1 MRMILINHL
10 YLSRC
15 FFWQYLGE
23 VMNKTTNTLRRASVL
38 GLALTCATAELRA
51 EEIAA
56 DATTSQELVPYVVV
70 ATRTP
75 LTLDRVSPSVSYISA
90 EEMEFWQDRRVVDAL
105 ERETGVILR
114 SNGAP
119 GAATSL
125 FLRGT
130 ESNHTGFFL
139 DGRRLNPSTSGQYDL
154 ESLSLN
160 NLSSVQLQK
169 GASSVNYGSNGI
181 GGVVDLRTADTYG
194 DVDEGASLEGEC
206 GSNEYYR
213 ASTSAFVGRDAWG
226 ISLGASSLTTNNER
240 NNDEYQSDSVNARFD
255 YEIVQGLSF
264 ELIGIYT
271 EASKGVPGS
280 INSTVSDYNNS
291 ETDNWLL
298 SPGLKYESD
307 AVNAHL
313 FYTRSEYSY
322 DYDYRYAD
330 FFNPGNFVDANS
342 FSEIVTDEVSLQID
356 YTVTERALL
365 TLGGLYRNDELRM
378 ESANFNERLEQ
389 AGGFTQLLYEV
400 SEAFEVRAGLRFDD
414 YSDYDGAW
422 TGNIEAIYT
431 FDEENLSVFAKLS
444 ESYAPPTALDL
455 AFDSNQ
461 NPDGSPANTPL
472 QPEASVSYELGL
484 RQSLFEDK
492 LEWSLV
498 IFRNE
503 IDELVQYLGHGAP
516 LYYSDTYNVGK
527 ARTEGVELGVDYTA
541 TSKVNLG
548 LGYTYL
554 TAENE
559 ETGQRLLRRARHTLQ
574 LSADYF
580 IADYLSLGA
589 IGTGYFDSED
599 VGNVDHEDSFV
610 VDLVANW
617 DVNDRWSIFA
627 RAENVLD
634 EVYES
639 VAGYPSLGRTGY
651 IGARLSF

>member
-1 MRMILINHL
+1 MIIGG
-10 YLSRC
+10 LSIGAST
-15 FFWQYLGE
+15 L
-23 VMNKTTNTLRRASVL
+23 TTENERDNDDF
-38 GLALTCATAELRA
+38 E
-51 EEIAA
+51 
-56 DATTSQELVPYVVV
+56 TTSV
-70 ATRTP
+70 
-75 LTLDRVSPSVSYISA
+75 
-90 EEMEFWQDRRVVDAL
+90 
-105 ERETGVILR
+105 TG
-114 SNGAP
+114 
-119 GAATSL
+119 
-125 FLRGT
+125 
-130 ESNHTGFFL
+130 
-139 DGRRLNPSTSGQYDL
+139 
-154 ESLSLN
+154 
-160 NLSSVQLQK
+160 
-169 GASSVNYGSNGI
+169 
-181 GGVVDLRTADTYG
+181 
-194 DVDEGASLEGEC
+194 
-206 GSNEYYR
+206 
-213 ASTSAFVGRDAWG
+213 
-226 ISLGASSLTTNNER
+226 
-240 NNDEYQSDSVNARFD
+240 RFD
-255 YEIVQGLSF
+255 YEIVDDLTFEVLGTYSDTEKGIAGSLS
-264 ELIGIYT
+264 
-271 EASKGVPGS
+271 SPS
-280 INSTVSDYNNS
+280 PSDVS
-291 ETDNWLL
+291 ETENWLI
-298 SPGLKYESD
+298 SPGIKYTTDEVSVHVFYSRGEFEND
-307 AVNAHL
+307 ATA
-313 FYTRSEYSY
+313 T
-322 DYDYRYAD
+322 
-330 FFNPGNFVDANS
+330 S
-342 FSEIVTDEVSLQID
+342 FPTISNIETDEVSLQID

-365 TLGGLYRNDELRM
+365 TLGGLYRNDELRR
-378 ESANFNERLEQ
+378 ESFGLYGSQFNERLEQ
-389 AGGFTQLLYEV
+389 AGGFAQLLYEV

-431 FDEENLSVFAKLS
+431 FDEQNLSVFAKLS

-455 AFDSNQ
+455 AFDSDQ

-484 RQSLFEDK
+484 RQSLFEDQ

-498 IFRNE
+498 MFRNE
-503 IDELVQYLGHGAP
+503 IGELVQYLG
-516 LYYSDTYNVGK
+516 SDTYNVGK

-589 IGTGYFDSED
+589 IGTGYFDSEE

-634 EVYES
+634 EEYES

>member
-10 YLSRC
+10 CLSRC

-23 VMNKTTNTLRRASVL
+23 VMHKPTNTLRRASAL
-38 GLALTCATAELRA
+38 GLAFICVSAGLRA

-56 DATTSQELVPYVVV
+56 DATTSRELVPYVVV

-75 LTLDRVSPSVSYISA
+75 LALDRVSPSVSYISA

-105 ERETGVILR
+105 ERETGAILR

-194 DVDEGASLEGEC
+194 YTDEGATVEGEL
-206 GSNEYYR
+206 GSNNYYR
-213 ASTSAFVGRDAWG
+213 ASGSALVARDNWG
-226 ISLGASSLTTNNER
+226 LSIGASTLTTENER
-240 NNDEYQSDSVNARFD
+240 DNDDFETTSVTGRFD
-255 YEIVQGLSF
+255 YEIVDDLTFEVLGTYSDTEKGIAGSLS
-264 ELIGIYT
+264 
-271 EASKGVPGS
+271 SPS
-280 INSTVSDYNNS
+280 PSDVS
-291 ETDNWLL
+291 ETENWLI
-298 SPGLKYESD
+298 SPGIKYTTDEVSVHVFYSRGEFEND
-307 AVNAHL
+307 ATA
-313 FYTRSEYSY
+313 T
-322 DYDYRYAD
+322 
-330 FFNPGNFVDANS
+330 S
-342 FSEIVTDEVSLQID
+342 FPTISNIETDEVSLQID

-365 TLGGLYRNDELRM
+365 TLGGLYRNDELRR
-378 ESANFNERLEQ
+378 ESFGLYGSQFNERLEQ
-389 AGGFTQLLYEV
+389 AGGFAQLLYEV

-431 FDEENLSVFAKLS
+431 FDEQNLSVFAKLS

-455 AFDSNQ
+455 AFDSDQ

-484 RQSLFEDK
+484 RQSLFEDQ

-498 IFRNE
+498 MFRNE

-580 IADYLSLGA
+580 ITDYLSLGA
-589 IGTGYFDSED
+589 IGTGYFDSEE

-634 EVYES
+634 EEYES

>member
-1 MRMILINHL
+1 
-10 YLSRC
+10 
-15 FFWQYLGE
+15 
-23 VMNKTTNTLRRASVL
+23 MNKQTNIPSWVPLVALAVSCAATTLSVE
-38 GLALTCATAELRA
+38 AAE
-51 EEIAA
+51 A
-56 DATTSQELVPYVVV
+56 DAPAIQTLVPYVVV

-90 EEMEFWQDRRVVDAL
+90 EAMEFWQDRRVVDAL
-105 ERETGVILR
+105 ERETGAILR

-119 GAATSL
+119 GTATSL

-194 DVDEGASLEGEC
+194 YTDEGATVEGEL
-206 GSNEYYR
+206 GSNNYYR
-213 ASTSAFVGRDAWG
+213 ASGSALVARDNWG
-226 ISLGASSLTTNNER
+226 LSIGASTLTTENER
-240 NNDEYQSDSVNARFD
+240 DNDDFETTSVTGRFD
-255 YEIVQGLSF
+255 YEIVDDLTFEVLGTYSDTEKGIAGPLSSPSPSDVG
-264 ELIGIYT
+264 ET
-271 EASKGVPGS
+271 E
-280 INSTVSDYNNS
+280 
-291 ETDNWLL
+291 NWLI
-298 SPGLKYESD
+298 SPGMKYITDVVIAHVFYSRGEFEND
-307 AVNAHL
+307 ATA
-313 FYTRSEYSY
+313 T
-322 DYDYRYAD
+322 
-330 FFNPGNFVDANS
+330 S
-342 FSEIVTDEVSLQID
+342 FPTISNIETDEVSLQID

-365 TLGGLYRNDELRM
+365 TLGGLYRNDKLRR
-378 ESANFNERLEQ
+378 ESTSQFNERLEQ
-389 AGGFTQLLYEV
+389 AGGFAQLLYEV

-414 YSDYDGAW
+414 YSDYDEAW
-422 TGNIEAIYT
+422 TGNIEAIYR
-431 FDEENLSVFAKLS
+431 FDEQNLSVFAKLS

-484 RQSLFEDK
+484 RQSLFEDQ

-498 IFRNE
+498 MFRNE

-527 ARTEGVELGVDYTA
+527 ARTEGVELGVDYAA

-580 IADYLSLGA
+580 ITDYLSLGA
-589 IGTGYFDSED
+589 IGTGYFDSEE

-634 EVYES
+634 EKYES
-639 VAGYPSLGRTGY
+639 VAGYPSLGRAGY
-651 IGARLSF
+651 IGARLRF

>member
-1 MRMILINHL
+1 MH
-10 YLSRC
+10 
-15 FFWQYLGE
+15 E
-23 VMNKTTNTLRRASVL
+23 PMNTIRLASVL
-38 GLALTCATAELRA
+38 GLALTCSTSALRA
-51 EEIAA
+51 EAITADDAA
-56 DATTSQELVPYVVV
+56 SQELLPYVVV

-75 LTLDRVSPSVSYISA
+75 LELDRVSPSVSYVSA
-90 EEMEFWQDRRVVDAL
+90 AEMEFWQDRRVVDAL

-181 GGVVDLRTADTYG
+181 GGVVDLQTAETYG
-194 DVDEGASLEGEC
+194 YTDEGATLEGEL
-206 GSNEYYR
+206 GSNNYYR
-213 ASTSAFVGRDAWG
+213 AGGSALVARDNWG
-226 ISLGASSLTTNNER
+226 LSIGASTLRTE
-240 NNDEYQSDSVNARFD
+240 NDRDNDDFETISVTGRFD
-255 YEIVQGLSF
+255 YEIVDDLTFEVLGTYSDTEKGIAGSLSSPSPSDVG
-264 ELIGIYT
+264 ET
-271 EASKGVPGS
+271 E
-280 INSTVSDYNNS
+280 
-291 ETDNWLL
+291 NWMI
-298 SPGLKYESD
+298 SPGMKYATEEVSVHVFYSRGEFEND
-307 AVNAHL
+307 AIA
-313 FYTRSEYSY
+313 T
-322 DYDYRYAD
+322 
-330 FFNPGNFVDANS
+330 S
-342 FSEIVTDEVSLQID
+342 FPTISNIETDEVSLQID

-365 TLGGLYRNDELRM
+365 TLGGLYRNDELRS
-378 ESANFNERLEQ
+378 ESFGLYGSQFNERLEQ
-389 AGGFTQLLYEV
+389 AGGFAQLLYEV

-422 TGNIEAIYT
+422 TRNIEAIYT
-431 FDEENLSVFAKLS
+431 FEEENLSVFAKLS

-484 RQSLFEDK
+484 RQSLLDDQ

-498 IFRNE
+498 MFRNE
-503 IDELVQYLGHGAP
+503 IDELVQYLGHGSP

-559 ETGQRLLRRARHTLQ
+559 ETEQRLLRRARHTLQ

-580 IADYLSLGA
+580 ITDYLSLGA
-589 IGTGYFDSED
+589 IGTGYFDSEE

-610 VDLVANW
+610 VDLVTNW

-634 EVYES
+634 EEYES
-639 VAGYPSLGRTGY
+639 VAGYPSLGRAGY